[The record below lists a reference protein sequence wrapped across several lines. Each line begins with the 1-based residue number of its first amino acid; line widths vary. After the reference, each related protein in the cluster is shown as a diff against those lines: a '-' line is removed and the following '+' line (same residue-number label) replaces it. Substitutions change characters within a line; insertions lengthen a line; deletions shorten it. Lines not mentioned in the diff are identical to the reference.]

1 MTEPR
6 FTVRWCRGTG
16 PVLKAGFAVFD
27 SHGVGGRARI
37 TITFASFAEA
47 CRHRDRIAQLYAENG
62 W

>member
-16 PVLKAGFAVFD
+16 TVLRPGFAVFD
-27 SHGVGGRARI
+27 HRTRI
-37 TITFASFAEA
+37 TITWLSFAEA
-47 CRHRDRIAQLYAENG
+47 CRHRDRIAQIYAENG